1 MNLVY
6 LMTAALCFAA
16 GGLFMKASSGAT
28 RLPPTAAFLFLFI
41 IGALLQARAMLRA
54 DMSVVYTAVLG
65 LEAVAAVLFSVAL
78 LHEAFSWRRG
88 FAVAIIVAGVMML
101 RRL

>member
-1 MNLVY
+1 ML
-6 LMTAALCFAA
+6 AAIV
-16 GGLFMKASSGAT
+16 